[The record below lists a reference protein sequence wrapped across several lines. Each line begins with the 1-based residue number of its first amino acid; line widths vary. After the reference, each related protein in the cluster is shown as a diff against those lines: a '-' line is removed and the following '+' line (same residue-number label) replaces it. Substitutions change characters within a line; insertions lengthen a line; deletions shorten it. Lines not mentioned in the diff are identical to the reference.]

1 MSNNAVSPSHETPL
15 RLQNFH
21 ITFFAIVLGMAGFS
35 LAVQKVGGQNGTGLL
50 PILETPA
57 TVLLYITIALFAL
70 VALIY
75 LLKIVKYPSSLRK
88 EFNHPV
94 KINFFPLI
102 AKIFLVLSV
111 AYLDRDMQIS
121 FYLWSIG
128 AVLQFIASIAI
139 ISIWI
144 RHTHFKIEQ
153 MTPGWF
159 IPIVGS
165 LIVPIAGVPHGFIE
179 ISWFFFSVG
188 LIFWIALFTIVM
200 YRMFF
205 HAPIPDRLL
214 PTLFILFAPPAI
226 AFIAYVK
233 LAGLMGHDGAG
244 LDAFARILYYFSL
257 FMFILILFKV
267 QILAKINFFLSWWAY
282 SFPLAAKTLATI
294 VMLHMTHSLF
304 YKNLALFELGL
315 LALVIVILIVVT
327 INAIAK
333 GEICVED

>member
-75 LLKIVKYPSSLRK
+75 LLKIVKYPSSLKK

-128 AVLQFIASIAI
+128 AVLQFIAI

-226 AFIAYVK
+226 AFIAYAK

>member
-1 MSNNAVSPSHETPL
+1 MSNTAVSSSSETPL
-15 RLQNFH
+15 RLRNFH

-35 LAVQKVGGQNGTGLL
+35 LAVQKIGGKDGHGIM
-50 PILETPA
+50 PSLEMPA
-57 TVLLYITIALFAL
+57 TVLIYATIALFVL
-70 VALIY
+70 VGIIY
-75 LLKIVKYPSSLRK
+75 AAKIVRYPETLGM

-102 AKIFLVLSV
+102 AKILLVLSV
-111 AYLDRDMQIS
+111 AFLDRNMQVS
-121 FYLWSIG
+121 YYMWAAG
-128 AVLQFIASIAI
+128 ASLQLIASLVI

-144 RHTHFKIEQ
+144 RHTHFKIEH

-165 LIVPIAGVPHGFIE
+165 LIVPIAGVPHGFVE
-179 ISWFFFSVG
+179 TSWFFFSVG
-188 LIFWIALFTIVM
+188 LVFWIALFTIVM
-200 YRMFF
+200 YRMIF
-205 HAPIPDRLL
+205 HPPIPDKLL

-233 LAGLMGHDGAG
+233 LAGLGGAEG

-257 FMFILILFKV
+257 FMFVLILFKL

-282 SFPLAAKTLATI
+282 SFPLAAKTLATV
-294 VMLHMTHSLF
+294 VMLHMTHSAF
-304 YKNLALFELGL
+304 YRNLALFELAF
-315 LALVIVILIVVT
+315 LALVIVILVVVT
-327 INAIAK
+327 LNAIRK

>member
-1 MSNNAVSPSHETPL
+1 MNTNAVSPSLETPL
-15 RLQNFH
+15 RLRNFH

-35 LAVQKVGGQNGTGLL
+35 LAVQKVGGQNGNGIM
-50 PILETPA
+50 PALEIPA
-57 TVLLYITIALFAL
+57 TVLLYLTIALFGL
-70 VALIY
+70 VTLVY
-75 LLKIVKYPSSLRK
+75 LLKIIRYPDTLGK
-88 EFNHPV
+88 EFNHPI

-111 AYLDRDMQIS
+111 AFLDRDMQVS
-121 FYLWSIG
+121 FYLWSVG
-128 AVLQFIASIAI
+128 AALQFIASIVI
-139 ISIWI
+139 ISIWM

-205 HAPIPDRLL
+205 HSPIPDRLL

-233 LAGLMGHDGAG
+233 LAGLMAPDGAG

-257 FMFILILFKV
+257 FMFILILFKI

-282 SFPLAAKTLATI
+282 SFPLAAKTLATV
-294 VMLHMTHSLF
+294 VMLHMTHSTF
-304 YKNLALFELGL
+304 YKNLALFELAL
-315 LALVIVILIVVT
+315 LALVIVLLIVVT

-333 GEICVED
+333 AEICVED

>member
-1 MSNNAVSPSHETPL
+1 MSNNAVTATEEKSL

-35 LAVQKVGGQNGTGLL
+35 LAVQKVGGHGGDGIL
-50 PILETPA
+50 PVLETPA
-57 TVLLYITIALFAL
+57 TILVYITIALFVL
-70 VALIY
+70 VGLIY
-75 LLKIVKYPSSLRK
+75 AAKLVRHPDTLGK

-94 KINFFPLI
+94 KINFFPLV

-111 AYLDRDMQIS
+111 AYFDRDMQVS
-121 FYLWSIG
+121 YYLWITG
-128 AVLQFIASIAI
+128 AILQFIASIVI

-144 RHTHFKIEQ
+144 RHTHFKIEH

-165 LIVPIAGVPHGFIE
+165 LIVPIAGVPHGFVE

-188 LIFWIALFTIVM
+188 LVFWIALFTIVM
-200 YRMFF
+200 YRMIF
-205 HAPIPDRLL
+205 HPPIPDRLL

-226 AFIAYVK
+226 AFIAYIK
-233 LAGLMGHDGAG
+233 LAGLAGHDAG
-244 LDAFARILYYFSL
+244 LDGFSRVLYYFSL

-282 SFPLAAKTLATI
+282 SFPLAAKTLATV
-294 VMLHMTHSLF
+294 VMFHMTHSVF
-304 YKNLALFELGL
+304 YKNLVLFELAV
-315 LALVIVILIVVT
+315 LALVILILIVVT
-327 INAIAK
+327 ANAISKA
-333 GEICVED
+333 EICVED

>member
-1 MSNNAVSPSHETPL
+1 MSNNAVSPSYEAPL
-15 RLQNFH
+15 RLRNFH

-35 LAVQKVGGQNGTGLL
+35 LAVQKVGGQDGAGIL
-50 PILETPA
+50 PVLETPA
-57 TVLLYITIALFAL
+57 TVLLYVTIALFVL
-70 VALIY
+70 VGLIY
-75 LLKIVKYPSSLRK
+75 AAKLVRHPDTLAK

-102 AKIFLVLSV
+102 AKVLLVLSV
-111 AYLDRDMQIS
+111 AYLDRNMQVS
-121 FYLWSIG
+121 FYLWSAG
-128 AVLQFIASIAI
+128 TFLQFVASIVI

-144 RHTHFKIEQ
+144 RHTHFKVEH

-179 ISWFFFSVG
+179 ISWFFFAVG
-188 LIFWIALFTIVM
+188 LVFWIALFTIVM

-205 HAPIPDRLL
+205 HSPIPDRLL

-226 AFIAYVK
+226 AFIAYAK
-233 LAGLMGHDGAG
+233 LAGLMGPDGTG
-244 LDAFARILYYFSL
+244 LDAFARIMYYFSL

-267 QILAKINFFLSWWAY
+267 QILARINFFLSWWAY
-282 SFPLAAKTLATI
+282 SFPLAAKTLAT
-294 VMLHMTHSLF
+294 VAMLHMTHSAF

-315 LALVIVILIVVT
+315 LALVIVLLIVVT
-327 INAIAK
+327 SRAIANA
-333 GEICVED
+333 EICVED

>member
-1 MSNNAVSPSHETPL
+1 MSNNTVSPSFETPL

-35 LAVQKVGGQNGTGLL
+35 LAVQKVGGQNGNGIL
-50 PILETPA
+50 PVLEMPA
-57 TVLLYITIALFAL
+57 TVLLYITIGLFAL
-70 VALIY
+70 VSVIY
-75 LLKIVKYPSSLRK
+75 LFKIIRYPSALKK
-88 EFNHPV
+88 EFKHPV

-121 FYLWSIG
+121 RTLWIIG
-128 AVLQFIASIAI
+128 AVLQFIASIVI

-188 LIFWIALFTIVM
+188 LIFWISLFTIVM

-205 HAPIPDRLL
+205 HSPIPDRLL

-226 AFIAYVK
+226 AFIAYAK

-244 LDAFARILYYFSL
+244 LDAFARIMYYFSL

-267 QILAKINFFLSWWAY
+267 QILARINFFLSWWAY
-282 SFPLAAKTLATI
+282 SFPLAAKTLATV
-294 VMLHMTHSLF
+294 VMLHMTHSVF
-304 YKNLALFELGL
+304 FKNLALFELGL
-315 LALVIVILIVVT
+315 LALVIVLLIVVT
-327 INAIAK
+327 LNAIMK